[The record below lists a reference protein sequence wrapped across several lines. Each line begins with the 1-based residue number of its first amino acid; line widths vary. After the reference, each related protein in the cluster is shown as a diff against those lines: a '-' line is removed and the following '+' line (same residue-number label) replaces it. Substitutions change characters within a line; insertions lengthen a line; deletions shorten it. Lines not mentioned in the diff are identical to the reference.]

1 MAVPN
6 ITKISSTSG
15 NIGDK
20 GIVIS
25 GTSLDGTNFQL
36 NMYDSNFAVHNINN
50 YVTYK
55 SYNEVRFT
63 VPKFVSG
70 VYYLAIITSEGA
82 SNVV

>member
-6 ITKISSTSG
+6 ITKVSPTSG
-15 NIGDK
+15 NIGYN
-20 GIVIS
+20 GVIIS
-25 GTSLDGTNFQL
+25 GTDLDGSNFQL
-36 NMYDSNFAVHNINN
+36 NMYDSNFTAHNINN

-63 VPKFVSG
+63 IPNFVSG
-70 VYYLAIITSEGA
+70 KYYLAILTSEGA